1 MLAIAPK
8 KKDMISAFPSLLLPT
23 LCNDNHVHEAT
34 PTSAFTPISDEED
47 PYSTGFFCF
56 CGNPHGLFTLLSSVL
71 ELTHKV
77 GFSGVVFSETYH
89 H

>member
-47 PYSTGFFCF
+47 PYSTGFSF
-56 CGNPHGLFTLLSSVL
+56 CGNPHGLFTL
-71 ELTHKV
+71 
-77 GFSGVVFSETYH
+77 
-89 H
+89 